1 MSTGI
6 FSVVLQ
12 ITGKT
17 LKKIMAFPVLRW
29 CFVLQD
35 KKSGLVYIV
44 FLVLERYSHFG
55 KMLCSLYLVIIHICA
70 FECIA

>member
-17 LKKIMAFPVLRW
+17 LEKIMVFPVLRW
-29 CFVLQD
+29 CFVFCLNLTQD
-35 KKSGLVYIV
+35 KKGGVVYIV
-44 FLVLERYSHFG
+44 FLVLE
-55 KMLCSLYLVIIHICA
+55 
-70 FECIA
+70 